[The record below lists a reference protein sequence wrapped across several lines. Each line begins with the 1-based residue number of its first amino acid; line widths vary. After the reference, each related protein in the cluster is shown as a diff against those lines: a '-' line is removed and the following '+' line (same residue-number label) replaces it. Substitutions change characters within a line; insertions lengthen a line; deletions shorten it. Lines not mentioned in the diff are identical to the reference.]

1 MKKVYSVLFSILII
15 ATFLSCSSL
24 PKEPKEGVT
33 IAAGRVEMNYTG
45 YDDVSFNGKKFHGI
59 QITVKETATG
69 KLSIATTDNDG
80 YFYFSHLK
88 PNTPYQVVNFKFT
101 SPNGSWLEWKDYIFD
116 MFLSKNEDTI
126 LNLGTYYF
134 SYNVKTNQSQY
145 EIKNKDS
152 IKYYLEQQFENTDFK
167 IENTR

>member
-1 MKKVYSVLFSILII
+1 
-15 ATFLSCSSL
+15 
-24 PKEPKEGVT
+24 
-33 IAAGRVEMNYTG
+33 
-45 YDDVSFNGKKFHGI
+45 
-59 QITVKETATG
+59 
-69 KLSIATTDNDG
+69 
-80 YFYFSHLK
+80 
-88 PNTPYQVVNFKFT
+88 
-101 SPNGSWLEWKDYIFD
+101 